1 MNLTEIK
8 AEMATAFE
16 KQRAELSELS
26 VREKAVVYFIA
37 YPLAPVILMGISA
50 ILLVLGLISLLAG
63 IMVFLQMVYEGCW
76 FGKSLSK
83 EESPT
88 PEKRE
93 ELDAFA
99 QGYAQAMHDVETYR
113 KRGIS

>member
-1 MNLTEIK
+1 MNLAAVKTEI
-8 AEMATAFE
+8 AAAFKE
-16 KQRAELSELS
+16 HRAELSELS
-26 VREKAVVYFIA
+26 VWDRAAVYILG
-37 YPLAPVILMGISA
+37 YPTSFAILMGVVT
-50 ILLVLGLISLLAG
+50 ILLVLGLILLLAG
-63 IMVFLQMVYEGCW
+63 IIIFLQMIYEACW

-99 QGYAQAMHDVETYR
+99 RGYAQALRDVETYR